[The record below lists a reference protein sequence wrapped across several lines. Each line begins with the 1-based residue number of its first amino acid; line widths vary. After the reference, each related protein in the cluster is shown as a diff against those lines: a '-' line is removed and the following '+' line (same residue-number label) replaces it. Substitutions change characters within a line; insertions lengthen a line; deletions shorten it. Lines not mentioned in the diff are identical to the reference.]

1 MRKYIL
7 IFLLLPFISYP
18 QFKDYK
24 NFDKAIKYNKEGNF
38 NKSVKFAAKALEN
51 SPQWESPKLLLASI
65 YADSKQINKAVS
77 YLLSAYYNDEN
88 INLDGIKKITKLYY
102 ENGFYEESLKYA
114 KLLILNDSVRF
125 YDSREIRMIIKSSEF
140 SIDAKNNPVDF
151 SPKNLGSNINSSKEE
166 YLPAISYNGKN
177 LVYSRRLDKN
187 NVFQED
193 FYVSKLD
200 ENSNWTLSKPYFG
213 TLNTNG
219 NEGAFSFSSDTSYS
233 VFTACDRFDSMGSC
247 DLYILLNNST
257 FNAGKNINSKSW
269 ESQGCFS
276 PDGRYLYFVSNRS
289 GGYGGKDI
297 WRSQITDNGFLQPEN
312 LGPKINTE
320 DDEMSPFL
328 HPDNLTFYFASSG
341 HVGMGGYDI
350 YISKRTD
357 VLKEWNLPTNLGY
370 PINTFNTENSLIVA
384 NDGKTAYYTSN
395 QSGFGLED
403 IFVFNLPENV
413 RANKL
418 SNIELDIISNPKGKE
433 VVLNNVVFAS
443 NSSKI
448 DSSSFEQLNELILY
462 LLKNPDLSLE
472 IQGHTDNIGSNNDNL
487 VLSTQRAEVVYN
499 YLRDKVSN
507 KLNFKGYGE
516 LVPLFSNTSEKNR
529 LFNRRTSFVI
539 N

>member
-1 MRKYIL
+1 MRKYFL
-7 IFLLLPFISYP
+7 IFLFLPLISYS

-38 NKSVKFAAKALEN
+38 NKSIKFASKALEN
-51 SPQWESPKLLLASI
+51 SPQWESPKLLIASI
-65 YADSKQINKAVS
+65 YANSKEINKAVS

-114 KLLILNDSVRF
+114 KLLILKDSVRF
-125 YDSREIRMIIKSSEF
+125 YDSREIRMIIKSSKF
-140 SIDAKNNPVDF
+140 SINAINNPVDF

-177 LVYSRRLDKN
+177 LVYSRRLKKN

-200 ENSNWTLSKPYFG
+200 ENSNWILSKPYFG

-219 NEGAFSFSSDTSYS
+219 NEGAFSFSSDTGYS

-247 DLYILLNNST
+247 DLYMLFNNST
-257 FNAGKNINSKSW
+257 FNAGKIINSKSW

-297 WRSQITDNGFLQPEN
+297 WRSQITDNGFLEPEN

-341 HVGMGGYDI
+341 HVGMGGYDV
-350 YISKRTD
+350 YISKRID
-357 VLKEWNLPTNLGY
+357 GLNEWSLPTNLGY

-384 NDGKTAYYTSN
+384 NDGRTAYYTSN

-403 IFVFNLPENV
+403 IFVFNLPENL

-418 SNIELDIISNPKGKE
+418 SAIELDIISSKKGKE

-448 DSSSFEQLNELILY
+448 DSSSFKQLNDLILY
-462 LLKNPDLSLE
+462 LLKNPDISLE

-487 VLSTQRAEVVYN
+487 ILSTQRAEVVYN
-499 YLRDKVSN
+499 YIRDKVSN
-507 KLNFKGYGE
+507 RLEFKGYGE
-516 LVPLFSNTSEKNR
+516 LVPLFSNTSEENR
-529 LFNRRTSFVI
+529 LLNRRTSFII

>member
-1 MRKYIL
+1 MRNYFL
-7 IFLLLPFISYP
+7 IFLFLPLISYS

-38 NKSVKFAAKALEN
+38 NKSIKFASKALEN
-51 SPQWESPKLLLASI
+51 SPQWESPKLLIASI
-65 YADSKQINKAVS
+65 YANSKQINKAVS

-114 KLLILNDSVRF
+114 KLLILKDSVRF
-125 YDSREIRMIIKSSEF
+125 YDSREIKMIIKSSTF
-140 SIDAKNNPVDF
+140 SIDAINNPVDF
-151 SPKNLGSNINSSKEE
+151 YPKNLGLNINSAKEE
-166 YLPAISYNGKN
+166 YLPAISYNGEN

-200 ENSNWTLSKPYFG
+200 EDSNWTLSKPYFG

-247 DLYILLNNST
+247 DLYILNNNST
-257 FNAGKNINSKSW
+257 FNAGKIINSKSW
-269 ESQGCFS
+269 DSQGCFS

-297 WRSQITDNGFLQPEN
+297 WRSQITNNGFLEPEN

-350 YISKRTD
+350 FISKRTD
-357 VLKEWNLPTNLGY
+357 VLKEWSLPTNLGY

-418 SNIELDIISNPKGKE
+418 SNIELDIISNQKGKE

-462 LLKNPDLSLE
+462 LLKNPDISLE
-472 IQGHTDNIGSNNDNL
+472 IQGHTDNIGNNNDNL
-487 VLSTQRAEVVYN
+487 ILSTQRAEVVYN

-516 LVPLFSNTSEKNR
+516 LVPLFSNTSEENR